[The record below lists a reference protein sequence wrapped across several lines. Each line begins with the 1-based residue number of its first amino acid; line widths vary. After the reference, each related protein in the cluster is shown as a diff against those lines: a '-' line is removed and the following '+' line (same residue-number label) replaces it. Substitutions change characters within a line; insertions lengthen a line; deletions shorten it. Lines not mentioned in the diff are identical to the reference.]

1 MKKPEYPS
9 SNGSHSSHPK
19 LRLPFQWSTRRRLVT
34 TIVIVFFMLTGVVTA
49 MTYYVVNRQLETVTV
64 NKSFTQ
70 AEDADEQHSLNSQAI
85 PPDSGKDYVSAG
97 YDSGKD
103 ALTLTMEQG
112 DIKSRDLILA
122 VSIAPIIV
130 FGILSGGI
138 TWIIATRTQRRI
150 NSVASQIIASDAG
163 LERQPI
169 VIPYE
174 NDEAYTIASA
184 YNLMLKDLN
193 SAISREKEFIADAS
207 HELKNPLAATSAAL
221 EIPLH
226 NQLFDERCR
235 PFVEKALASNH
246 AGVEIVNHLL
256 ELSKVQQLNR
266 ADLSRVNV
274 AEIIRNVLQENMEL
288 IGDRVDNKHLNENG
302 IRYFCALSKEFVLIT
317 TNTRHPAFNVEDENL
332 HIIYQNELSLKDALI
347 KLKSEYGCERITI
360 QTGGTLNNLFLR
372 EKLFDYVDI
381 IIAPVLIGGKDTS
394 TLIDGK
400 SLTEECE
407 LSKLGVVK
415 LQECV
420 VLENS
425 YLRLRYE
432 VIH

>member
-1 MKKPEYPS
+1 MLGNQEEERSVHFQGRKISKGMLIFVVADIWNCYNMDMKKANWNLWRKDKMDRPI
-9 SNGSHSSHPK
+9 
-19 LRLPFQWSTRRRLVT
+19 T
-34 TIVIVFFMLTGVVTA
+34 TLFMLMSVDGKISTGATDDLDVDKDFPKIKGVNEGLHQ
-49 MTYYVVNRQLETVTV
+49 YYEIEQTTELWSFNSGRVQEKMGV
-64 NKSFTQ
+64 NKKKIPRKTPVSF
-70 AEDADEQHSLNSQAI
+70 
-85 PPDSGKDYVSAG
+85 V
-97 YDSGKD
+97 
-103 ALTLTMEQG
+103 
-112 DIKSRDLILA
+112 
-122 VSIAPIIV
+122 
-130 FGILSGGI
+130 
-138 TWIIATRTQRRI
+138 
-150 NSVASQIIASDAG
+150 
-163 LERQPI
+163 
-169 VIPYE
+169 VI
-174 NDEAYTIASA
+174 
-184 YNLMLKDLN
+184 
-193 SAISREKEFIADAS
+193 
-207 HELKNPLAATSAAL
+207 
-221 EIPLH
+221 
-226 NQLFDERCR
+226 
-235 PFVEKALASNH
+235 
-246 AGVEIVNHLL
+246 
-256 ELSKVQQLNR
+256 
-266 ADLSRVNV
+266 
-274 AEIIRNVLQENMEL
+274 
-288 IGDRVDNKHLNENG
+288 DNKHLNENG

>member
-235 PFVEKALASNH
+235 PFVEKAMASNH

-288 IGDRVDNKHLNENG
+288 IGDRVQVHTNLENAYILADG
-302 IRYFCALSKEFVLIT
+302 LLIRQMIANLIT
-317 TNTRHPAFNVEDENL
+317 NAIQHNRAAQPHVWINLANDRQYEGESCIAIDISNTGMDLSDTRIDDFLSPFNRGEDNRINTHVGSASPHHGLGLSIVQEIVAM
-332 HIIYQNELSLKDALI
+332 HHGHLSLQARPEGGLRILI
-347 KLKSEYGCERITI
+347 LLPD
-360 QTGGTLNNLFLR
+360 TL
-372 EKLFDYVDI
+372 
-381 IIAPVLIGGKDTS
+381 
-394 TLIDGK
+394 
-400 SLTEECE
+400 
-407 LSKLGVVK
+407 
-415 LQECV
+415 
-420 VLENS
+420 
-425 YLRLRYE
+425 
-432 VIH
+432 

>member
-1 MKKPEYPS
+1 MLGNQEEERSVHFQGRKISKGMLIFVVADILNCYNMDMKKANWNLWRKDKMDRPI
-9 SNGSHSSHPK
+9 
-19 LRLPFQWSTRRRLVT
+19 T
-34 TIVIVFFMLTGVVTA
+34 TLFMLMSVDGKISTGATDDLDVDKDFPKIKGVNEGLHQ
-49 MTYYVVNRQLETVTV
+49 YYEIEQTTDLWSFNSGRVQEKMGV
-64 NKSFTQ
+64 NKKKIPRKTPVSF
-70 AEDADEQHSLNSQAI
+70 
-85 PPDSGKDYVSAG
+85 V
-97 YDSGKD
+97 
-103 ALTLTMEQG
+103 
-112 DIKSRDLILA
+112 
-122 VSIAPIIV
+122 
-130 FGILSGGI
+130 
-138 TWIIATRTQRRI
+138 
-150 NSVASQIIASDAG
+150 
-163 LERQPI
+163 
-169 VIPYE
+169 VI
-174 NDEAYTIASA
+174 
-184 YNLMLKDLN
+184 
-193 SAISREKEFIADAS
+193 
-207 HELKNPLAATSAAL
+207 
-221 EIPLH
+221 
-226 NQLFDERCR
+226 
-235 PFVEKALASNH
+235 
-246 AGVEIVNHLL
+246 
-256 ELSKVQQLNR
+256 
-266 ADLSRVNV
+266 
-274 AEIIRNVLQENMEL
+274 
-288 IGDRVDNKHLNENG
+288 DNKHLNENG

>member
-1 MKKPEYPS
+1 MLGNQEEERSVHFQGRKISKGMLIFVVADIWNCYNMDMKKANWNLWRKDKMDRPI
-9 SNGSHSSHPK
+9 
-19 LRLPFQWSTRRRLVT
+19 T
-34 TIVIVFFMLTGVVTA
+34 TLFMLMSVDGKISTGATDDLDVDKDFPKIKGVNEGLHQ
-49 MTYYVVNRQLETVTV
+49 YYEIEQTTDLWSFNSGRVQEKMGV
-64 NKSFTQ
+64 NKKKIPRKPPVSF
-70 AEDADEQHSLNSQAI
+70 
-85 PPDSGKDYVSAG
+85 V
-97 YDSGKD
+97 
-103 ALTLTMEQG
+103 
-112 DIKSRDLILA
+112 
-122 VSIAPIIV
+122 
-130 FGILSGGI
+130 
-138 TWIIATRTQRRI
+138 
-150 NSVASQIIASDAG
+150 
-163 LERQPI
+163 
-169 VIPYE
+169 VI
-174 NDEAYTIASA
+174 
-184 YNLMLKDLN
+184 
-193 SAISREKEFIADAS
+193 
-207 HELKNPLAATSAAL
+207 
-221 EIPLH
+221 
-226 NQLFDERCR
+226 
-235 PFVEKALASNH
+235 
-246 AGVEIVNHLL
+246 
-256 ELSKVQQLNR
+256 
-266 ADLSRVNV
+266 
-274 AEIIRNVLQENMEL
+274 
-288 IGDRVDNKHLNENG
+288 DNKHLNENG

>member
-1 MKKPEYPS
+1 MLGNQEEERSVHFQGRKISKGMLIFVVADLWNCYNMDMKKANWNLWRKDKMDRPI
-9 SNGSHSSHPK
+9 
-19 LRLPFQWSTRRRLVT
+19 T
-34 TIVIVFFMLTGVVTA
+34 TLFMLMSVDGKISTGATDDLDVDKDFPKIKGVNEGLHQ
-49 MTYYVVNRQLETVTV
+49 YYEIEQTTDLWSFNSGRVQEKMGV
-64 NKSFTQ
+64 NKKKIPRKTPVSF
-70 AEDADEQHSLNSQAI
+70 
-85 PPDSGKDYVSAG
+85 V
-97 YDSGKD
+97 
-103 ALTLTMEQG
+103 
-112 DIKSRDLILA
+112 
-122 VSIAPIIV
+122 
-130 FGILSGGI
+130 
-138 TWIIATRTQRRI
+138 
-150 NSVASQIIASDAG
+150 
-163 LERQPI
+163 
-169 VIPYE
+169 VI
-174 NDEAYTIASA
+174 
-184 YNLMLKDLN
+184 
-193 SAISREKEFIADAS
+193 
-207 HELKNPLAATSAAL
+207 
-221 EIPLH
+221 
-226 NQLFDERCR
+226 
-235 PFVEKALASNH
+235 
-246 AGVEIVNHLL
+246 
-256 ELSKVQQLNR
+256 
-266 ADLSRVNV
+266 
-274 AEIIRNVLQENMEL
+274 
-288 IGDRVDNKHLNENG
+288 DNKHLNENG

>member
-1 MKKPEYPS
+1 MLGNQEEERSVHFQGRKISKGMLIFVVADIWNCYNMDMKKANWNLWRKDKMDRPI
-9 SNGSHSSHPK
+9 
-19 LRLPFQWSTRRRLVT
+19 T
-34 TIVIVFFMLTGVVTA
+34 TLFMLMSVDGKISTGATDDLDVDKDFPKIKGVNEGLHQ
-49 MTYYVVNRQLETVTV
+49 YYEIEQTTGLWSFNSGRVQEKMGV
-64 NKSFTQ
+64 NKKKIPRKTPVSF
-70 AEDADEQHSLNSQAI
+70 
-85 PPDSGKDYVSAG
+85 V
-97 YDSGKD
+97 
-103 ALTLTMEQG
+103 
-112 DIKSRDLILA
+112 
-122 VSIAPIIV
+122 
-130 FGILSGGI
+130 
-138 TWIIATRTQRRI
+138 
-150 NSVASQIIASDAG
+150 
-163 LERQPI
+163 
-169 VIPYE
+169 VI
-174 NDEAYTIASA
+174 
-184 YNLMLKDLN
+184 
-193 SAISREKEFIADAS
+193 
-207 HELKNPLAATSAAL
+207 
-221 EIPLH
+221 
-226 NQLFDERCR
+226 
-235 PFVEKALASNH
+235 
-246 AGVEIVNHLL
+246 
-256 ELSKVQQLNR
+256 
-266 ADLSRVNV
+266 
-274 AEIIRNVLQENMEL
+274 
-288 IGDRVDNKHLNENG
+288 DNKHLNENG

>member
-1 MKKPEYPS
+1 MLGNQEEERSVHFQGRKISKGMLIFVVADIWNCYNMDMKKAKWNLWRKDKMDRPI
-9 SNGSHSSHPK
+9 
-19 LRLPFQWSTRRRLVT
+19 T
-34 TIVIVFFMLTGVVTA
+34 TLFMLMSVDGKISTGATDDLDVDKDFPKIKGVNEGLHQ
-49 MTYYVVNRQLETVTV
+49 YYEIEQTTDLWSFNSGRVQEKMGV
-64 NKSFTQ
+64 NKKKIPRKTPVSF
-70 AEDADEQHSLNSQAI
+70 
-85 PPDSGKDYVSAG
+85 V
-97 YDSGKD
+97 
-103 ALTLTMEQG
+103 
-112 DIKSRDLILA
+112 
-122 VSIAPIIV
+122 
-130 FGILSGGI
+130 
-138 TWIIATRTQRRI
+138 
-150 NSVASQIIASDAG
+150 
-163 LERQPI
+163 
-169 VIPYE
+169 VI
-174 NDEAYTIASA
+174 
-184 YNLMLKDLN
+184 
-193 SAISREKEFIADAS
+193 
-207 HELKNPLAATSAAL
+207 
-221 EIPLH
+221 
-226 NQLFDERCR
+226 
-235 PFVEKALASNH
+235 
-246 AGVEIVNHLL
+246 
-256 ELSKVQQLNR
+256 
-266 ADLSRVNV
+266 
-274 AEIIRNVLQENMEL
+274 
-288 IGDRVDNKHLNENG
+288 DNKHLNENG